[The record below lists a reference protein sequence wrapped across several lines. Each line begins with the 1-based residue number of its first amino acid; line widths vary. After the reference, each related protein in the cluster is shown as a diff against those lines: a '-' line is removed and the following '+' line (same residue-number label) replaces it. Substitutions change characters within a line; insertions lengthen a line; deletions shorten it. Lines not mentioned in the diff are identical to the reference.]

1 MITVVYFED
10 IDGYKVVVAAFLM
23 TYDAKVFIEA
33 DKNFKKLE
41 MQELTLDA
49 WQGWEVIIGQ
59 TNKVEGK
66 HKMDYIVVW
75 KPEYTEEVTVSL
87 VTGTEGMLIGELMDL
102 AHEYE
107 GLGFGKYELYNIIKT
122 TDADVVW

>member
-1 MITVVYFED
+1 MITAVYFED

-33 DKNFKKLE
+33 DKSFKKLE

-59 TNKVEGK
+59 TNKAGSSSLRSAAEGK
-66 HKMDYIVVW
+66 N
-75 KPEYTEEVTVSL
+75 T
-87 VTGTEGMLIGELMDL
+87 
-102 AHEYE
+102 
-107 GLGFGKYELYNIIKT
+107 
-122 TDADVVW
+122 

>member
-10 IDGYKVVVAAFLM
+10 KEAQLRGYVDGYKVVVAAFLM
-23 TYDAKVFIEA
+23 QYDAKVFIEA
-33 DKNFKKLE
+33 DKSFKKLE

-59 TNKVEGK
+59 TNKQVAARCAAQQKGK

-75 KPEYTEEVTVSL
+75 KPEYTDKVTVSIVKYQSEMTL
-87 VTGTEGMLIGELMDL
+87 GDIMTL
-102 AHEYE
+102 AHE
-107 GLGFGKYELYNIIKT
+107 
-122 TDADVVW
+122 